1 MAFAIRITD
10 EDGYTVVESVSNNSD
25 DSVYVEHP
33 DVPHNEWRKQ
43 GRLIEWIKQ
52 NKPNWKIEFEEFNIR
67 LLIKQLKN

>member
-1 MAFAIRITD
+1 MAFALRITD

-33 DVPHNEWRKQ
+33 DVPYNEWRKQ
-43 GRLIEWIKQ
+43 GGLIEWIKQ